1 MKKKFNTKIIIF
13 CLGCILGLS
22 LNVIYDYLSKNNLE
36 HDYYELKSNYYIG
49 DKGFIKSGALVRFD
63 KAMPESFS
71 RYILY
76 LNIHSGEV
84 LKKYTTDKQHLII
97 PYWLNSE
104 IDSIGSLSSD
114 EFLKAMEQ
122 PE

>member
-1 MKKKFNTKIIIF
+1 MKRFFNAKIIFF
-13 CLGCILGLS
+13 CIGCILGLS
-22 LNVIYDYLSKNNLE
+22 LNMIYNYLGDNGSE
-36 HDYYELKSNYYIG
+36 DEYYELKSDYYIG
-49 DKGFIKSGALVRFD
+49 NKGFIKSGALVRFD

-84 LKKYTTDKQHLII
+84 LKKYKTDKQHLII

-114 EFLKAMEQ
+114 EFLKAMKHSE
-122 PE
+122 